1 MKTINPT
8 TTATMFILIFI
19 IALITNAC
27 NPIHSPGKP
36 PRGEKEVKLPC
47 SGKHFMA
54 DKKYFRVNSAGE
66 SLDQVT
72 SKKKALS
79 NAKGEMAGAINS
91 TMKILGDNFVESTEY
106 NNKEEIL
113 EKFVENSRTIISQ
126 QLIGTKTVCEMLTKT
141 KAGKYK
147 TYLAIEIPGEA
158 ITSAIYDNLKTKE
171 WLKVDYKYEKFKEDF
186 EREMQKFEE
195 SN

>member
-1 MKTINPT
+1 MKTTKSIST
-8 TTATMFILIFI
+8 TMFTLIF
-19 IALITNAC
+19 ALAMALGAC
-27 NPIHSPGKP
+27 NQVHSPGKP
-36 PRGEKEVKLPC
+36 PKGEKEVKLPC
-47 SGKHFMA
+47 TGKHFAA
-54 DKKYFRVNSAGE
+54 DKKFFRVNSSGE

-91 TMKILGDNFVESTEY
+91 TMKILGDNFVESTEF
-106 NNKEEIL
+106 NNREEIL

-147 TYLAIEIPGEA
+147 TYLAIEIPGEE
-158 ITSAIYDNLKTKE
+158 ITSAIYDKLKTKE
-171 WLKVDYKYEKFKEDF
+171 WLKVDYKYEKFRDQF
-186 EREMQKFEE
+186 EREMEKFEE

>member
-1 MKTINPT
+1 
-8 TTATMFILIFI
+8 MFALIF
-19 IALITNAC
+19 ALAMALGAC
-27 NPIHSPGKP
+27 NPVHSPGKP
-36 PRGEKEVKLPC
+36 PKGEKEVKLPC
-47 SGKHFMA
+47 SGKHFVA
-54 DKKYFRVNSAGE
+54 DKKFFRVNSSGE

-79 NAKGEMAGAINS
+79 NAKGELAGSINS

-106 NNKEEIL
+106 NNREEIL

-147 TYLAIEIPGEA
+147 TYLAIEIPGEEVTA
-158 ITSAIYDNLKTKE
+158 AIYDNLKTKE
-171 WLKVDYKYEKFKEDF
+171 WLKVDYKYEKF
-186 EREMQKFEE
+186 REQFDEEMKKFEE

>member
-1 MKTINPT
+1 MKTTNST
-8 TTATMFILIFI
+8 FKAMFILIFI
-19 IALITNAC
+19 IALFTNAC
-27 NPIHSPGKP
+27 NQIHSPGKP
-36 PRGEKEVKLPC
+36 PKGEKEVKLPC
-47 SGKHFMA
+47 SGKHFAA
-54 DKKYFRVNSAGE
+54 DKKFFRVNSSGE

-91 TMKILGDNFVESTEY
+91 TMKILGDNFVESTEF

-126 QLIGTKTVCEMLTKT
+126 QLIGTKTVCEMLTST

-147 TYLAIEIPGEA
+147 TYLAIEIPGEEL
-158 ITSAIYDNLKTKE
+158 TSAIYDKLKTKE
-171 WLKVDYKYEKFKEDF
+171 WLKVDYKYEKFREQFEKEM
-186 EREMQKFEE
+186 RKFEE